1 MANNYADL
9 MKEQNDQQGTVEF
22 VVQEKDFFNPDVK
35 EVTLFYS
42 IVGEARFKLFRNPK
56 MELIFVQ
63 VTDDWMRQAKVN
75 ISDYSEELMVK
86 CTWQQQE
93 NTLAIKRPGADQYQV
108 IKAMQID
115 N

>member
-1 MANNYADL
+1 MTKNYADL
-9 MKEQNDQQGTVEF
+9 MKEQNDQQGMVEF
-22 VVQEKDFFNPDVK
+22 AVQEKDFFNPGVK

-75 ISDYSEELMVK
+75 IADYNEQLMVK
-86 CTWQQQE
+86 CSWQQHE
-93 NTLAIKRPGADQYQV
+93 NTLAIKKPEEKQYQV
-108 IKAMQID
+108 IKAVQID